1 MIMANKLMLNTFI
14 EEDFDLIAIH
24 CSLEA
29 YHLSFLLNKTLN
41 FRLHRED
48 MDVDFTYKEGTAFY
62 ELFKYCDDY
71 QQCDYYLV
79 ENKHKIKASNLYSEG
94 SLFKDDAT
102 YSTNLIPEYKN
113 VDFFL
118 KIENEGS
125 HIDSKKII
133 SELHKITPII
143 TAYKVDFDTLKS
155 VENLTFS

>member
-1 MIMANKLMLNTFI
+1 MANKLVLNTFI

-29 YHLSFLLNKTLN
+29 YHLSFLLNKNLN
-41 FRLHRED
+41 FKLQREEV
-48 MDVDFTYKEGTAFY
+48 DVDFTYKEGTAFY

-71 QQCDYYLV
+71 QQCHYYLV
-79 ENKHKIKASNLYSEG
+79 ENKHKIKAANLYSEG
-94 SLFKDDAT
+94 SLFKEEETYAT
-102 YSTNLIPEYKN
+102 HLIPEYKM

-125 HIDSKKII
+125 FISTKKLIAD
-133 SELHKITPII
+133 LHKITPII

>member
-14 EEDFDLIAIH
+14 EEDFDLIAIP

-71 QQCDYYLV
+71 QQCNYYLV
-79 ENKHKIKASNLYSEG
+79 ENKHKIKSLGGLYVIGTERMESRRVDNQARGRAGRQGDEG
-94 SLFKDDAT
+94 S
-102 YSTNLIPEYKN
+102 SI
-113 VDFFL
+113 FL
-118 KIENEGS
+118 
-125 HIDSKKII
+125 
-133 SELHKITPII
+133 
-143 TAYKVDFDTLKS
+143 
-155 VENLTFS
+155 